1 MLHTAVRTKGYQA
14 LPFSLQLNIP
24 STYILYTMDTMECIK
39 TRRSIRKFTSKT
51 VPRKDLEELIE
62 IARWSPS
69 YKNSQPWEAIIL
81 SGNKKKELS
90 KILVNQLNDK
100 KESSPDLVHP
110 TSWPEREQ
118 KNINNLMAKRME
130 LTGVDLGAP
139 EMIVKAKKA
148 NFNFY
153 YAPHA
158 IYLYQNAALSEWSLF
173 DIGLFAQ
180 SLMLAANAKGLATVP
195 QAFATDYSKEVKECL
210 GIPASRRL
218 ILGLSVGYPDME
230 SPVNAY
236 RTERLEIGEFCTYLE

>member
-1 MLHTAVRTKGYQA
+1 
-14 LPFSLQLNIP
+14 
-24 STYILYTMDTMECIK
+24 MDTVECIK
-39 TRRSIRKFTSKT
+39 TRRSIRKFTSEA
-51 VPRKDLEELIE
+51 VPRKDLEELID

-69 YKNSQPWEAIIL
+69 YKNSQPWQAIIL
-81 SGNKKKELS
+81 SGTKKEELS
-90 KILVNQLNDK
+90 KILVDLLQNE
-100 KESSPDLVHP
+100 KEPTPDLAAP
-110 TSWPEREQ
+110 TSWPEAE
-118 KNINNLMAKRME
+118 KNNIKHLLTKRME

-158 IYLYQNAALSEWSLF
+158 IYLFQDAALSEWSLF

-180 SLMLAANAKGLATVP
+180 SLMLAAHAKGLATVP
-195 QAFATDYSKEVKECL
+195 QAFATDYAMEVKECL
-210 GIPASRRL
+210 GIPASKRL

-236 RTERLEIGEFCTYLE
+236 RTERVEAEEIYTWLE